1 MNENPDESLTFYSEV
16 PIGAFF
22 NLMETN
28 KEILEEKFH
37 ETLIKAINDAGNPK
51 EIGAVIIFNCIYK
64 HLANQRCSCN
74 DFDIIWKQLGKNVP
88 VIGFNTYGEQ
98 GSTSGGIYWTS

>member
-1 MNENPDESLTFYSEV
+1 MKENPDESLTFYSEV

-51 EIGAVIIFNCIYK
+51 
-64 HLANQRCSCN
+64 
-74 DFDIIWKQLGKNVP
+74 LGR
-88 VIGFNTYGEQ
+88 
-98 GSTSGGIYWTS
+98 